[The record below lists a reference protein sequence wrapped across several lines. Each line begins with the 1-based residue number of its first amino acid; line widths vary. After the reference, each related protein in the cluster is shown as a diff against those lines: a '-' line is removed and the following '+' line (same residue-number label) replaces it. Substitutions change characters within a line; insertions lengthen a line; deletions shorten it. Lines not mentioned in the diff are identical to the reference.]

1 MAASTLLYLL
11 IELQTLRDEVRRIAE
26 GMHDT
31 TIASMLFEALGE
43 DCAEH
48 SGLVRVSFKE

>member
-1 MAASTLLYLL
+1 MASTTLLYLL

-31 TIASMLFEALGE
+31 TIASMLFEASGE
-43 DCAEH
+43 DAAEH
-48 SGLVRVSFKE
+48 QDWSR